1 MINNLN
7 FKTSTSLNDA
17 FELILKIFTE
27 ERDYYE
33 STIISLK
40 DKITELEDSLL
51 QAQKENMSYQSRI
64 TKLKDKLTSI
74 SKTVSKLED
83 SEFEVKIDN
92 IKKTE
97 DKNEINNYQYNTIKY
112 RNTDTINSFRKKSR
126 IVQEINKS
134 SNIINN
140 NENSNYLKM
149 NLLNNTKLKN
159 EEDINR
165 NYIKKIHKKT
175 LSTKIKNSILNM
187 NHNQTHNHQV
197 KTKRKKNEEKMV
209 RSHCYNDEDVSFFLN
224 EVNQN
229 KMTVPVEKEN
239 QRSENRKK
247 YIGRDKFNKIEQ
259 KIKGLKSALSIY
271 NKQENFNSNENNEN
285 FPNDVNVQNI
295 NSKSSPYII

>member
-1 MINNLN
+1 MNKNLN

-74 SKTVSKLED
+74 SKKVSKLED

-97 DKNEINNYQYNTIKY
+97 EKNEINNNQYNNIKY

-134 SNIINN
+134 
-140 NENSNYLKM
+140 
-149 NLLNNTKLKN
+149 
-159 EEDINR
+159 
-165 NYIKKIHKKT
+165 
-175 LSTKIKNSILNM
+175 
-187 NHNQTHNHQV
+187 
-197 KTKRKKNEEKMV
+197 
-209 RSHCYNDEDVSFFLN
+209 
-224 EVNQN
+224 
-229 KMTVPVEKEN
+229 
-239 QRSENRKK
+239 
-247 YIGRDKFNKIEQ
+247 
-259 KIKGLKSALSIY
+259 
-271 NKQENFNSNENNEN
+271 
-285 FPNDVNVQNI
+285 
-295 NSKSSPYII
+295 